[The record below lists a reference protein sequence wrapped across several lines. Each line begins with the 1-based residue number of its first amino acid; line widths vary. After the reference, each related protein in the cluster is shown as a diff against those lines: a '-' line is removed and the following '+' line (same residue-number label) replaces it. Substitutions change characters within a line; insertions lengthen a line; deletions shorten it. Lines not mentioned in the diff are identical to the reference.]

1 MTGLFCVIAIN
12 TLLLF
17 SKPANGNRAAP
28 FVVVPVS
35 NDLMAVKRPERA
47 VTIAPVQ
54 VGHPFR
60 INNYKVKNLVSPDIS
75 PSIANYISTVINNP
89 DIVTANYETLEVPKL
104 NKYEEAQVKEAM
116 EASRKILENIQWK
129 AVEKSI
135 ADVFNQKEKEEIKAG
150 YEKEIAKI
158 DWDKWEINLKQ
169 VYDKI
174 DWDKINTQFSTALNQ
189 VRMDSIQVVY
199 NKAIRKLDIVRKE
212 LRQSGLKG
220 IPDSDIT
227 LKELEQKKN
236 DVQKALLK
244 LNADRSKKIVHL

>member
-1 MTGLFCVIAIN
+1 MTEPSDGCAPSG
-12 TLLLF
+12 TG
-17 SKPANGNRAAP
+17 SRAATTWGP
-28 FVVVPVS
+28 SCPRSAQGVV
-35 NDLMAVKRPERA
+35 R
-47 VTIAPVQ
+47 
-54 VGHPFR
+54 
-60 INNYKVKNLVSPDIS
+60 
-75 PSIANYISTVINNP
+75 
-89 DIVTANYETLEVPKL
+89 
-104 NKYEEAQVKEAM
+104 
-116 EASRKILENIQWK
+116 QWK

-135 ADVFNQKEKEEIKAG
+135 ADVFDQKEKEEIKAG

-158 DWDKWEINLKQ
+158 DWDKWETNLKQ

-227 LKELEQKKN
+227 LKELEQKKTE
-236 DVQKALLK
+236 VQKALLK
-244 LNADRSKKIVHL
+244 LNAERSKKIVHL